1 MNLSNEAKVGIT
13 VFLAVVV
20 AIIGFRFMRDVPI
33 FGTSLNISTT
43 FEKADGISTGSLV
56 YIKGVRVGSVN
67 SVELTP
73 QNDVQVGMGIDA
85 DVNIPDDSRA
95 SLTSLGIVE
104 GKSIVI
110 ELGSSSQM
118 VQTGDEIEGS
128 YAQTIM
134 ETFSEQGEQL
144 GSDVSNSINELNQFL
159 RQLNETVD
167 DETRVK
173 LDETLTNLAASTG
186 RVAALLEEKQGD
198 IDQAIESG
206 SRVISQ
212 LDTLATNNRPKVDS
226 LMTSLEENVRQL
238 SVVRKELET
247 ASASLNELL
256 EKLNNGEGTMGKL
269 INDPSVY
276 ENIDSLTIELNK
288 LVKGINE
295 DPGKYLKHMSIIE
308 VF

>member
-33 FGTSLNISTT
+33 FGSSLQISST
-43 FEKADGISTGSLV
+43 FEKADGISSGSLV
-56 YIKGVRVGSVN
+56 YVKGVRVGSVN
-67 SVELTP
+67 SVGLTP
-73 QNDVQVGMGIDA
+73 ENNVRVGMSIDT
-85 DVNIPDDSRA
+85 DIRIPSDSQA

-110 ELGSSSQM
+110 ELGNASDFLE
-118 VQTGDEIEGS
+118 TGDTISGD

-134 ETFSEQGEQL
+134 ETLGQQGEQL
-144 GSDVSNSINELNQFL
+144 GSDVSNSVNQLNQFL
-159 RQLNETVD
+159 EQLNETVD

-173 LDETLTNLAASTG
+173 LDETLSNLVQASN
-186 RVAALLEEKQGD
+186 RVATLLEEKQGD
-198 IDQAIESG
+198 IDQAIVSG

-212 LDTLATNNRPKVDS
+212 LDTLTTENRPKVDS
-226 LMTSLEENVRQL
+226 LMTSIQQNVEQL
-238 SVVRKELET
+238 SVVREELET
-247 ASASLNELL
+247 ATGSLNSILD
-256 EKLNNGEGTMGKL
+256 KLNTGEGTMGKL
-269 INDPSVY
+269 INDSSVY
-276 ENIDSLTIELNK
+276 DNLDSLTIELNR

-295 DPGKYLKHMSIIE
+295 DPGRYLKHMSVIE

>member
-33 FGTSLNISTT
+33 FGSSLNISST
-43 FEKADGISTGSLV
+43 FEKADGISSGSLV
-56 YIKGVRVGSVN
+56 YIKGVRIGSIN
-67 SVELTP
+67 SVQLTP
-73 QNDVQVGMGIDA
+73 QNDVRLGMSIDA
-85 DVNIPDDSRA
+85 DISIPVDSRA

-118 VQTGDEIEGS
+118 VESGDEIEGI

-134 ETFSEQGEQL
+134 ETFSQQGEQL

-167 DETRVK
+167 DETRTK
-173 LDETLTNLAASTG
+173 LEETLNNMESSTG
-186 RVAALLEEKQGD
+186 RIAALLEEKQGD
-198 IDQAIESG
+198 IDTAIESG
-206 SRVISQ
+206 SRIISQ
-212 LDTLATNNRPKVDS
+212 LDTLTTNNRPKVDS
-226 LMTSLEENVRQL
+226 LMTSLEENVQQL
-238 SVVRKELET
+238 SVVREELET

-276 ENIDSLTIELNK
+276 ENLDSLTIELNE
-288 LVKGINE
+288 LVKGIN
-295 DPGKYLKHMSIIE
+295 DNPGRYLKHMKLFE

>member
-1 MNLSNEAKVGIT
+1 MKLSNEAKVGIT

-33 FGTSLNISTT
+33 FGTSLNISST
-43 FEKADGISTGSLV
+43 FEKADGISNGSLV

-67 SVELTP
+67 SVQLTP
-73 QNDVQVGMGIDA
+73 ENNVQVGMSIDT
-85 DVNIPDDSRA
+85 DVNIPEDSRA
-95 SLTSLGIVE
+95 NLTSLGIVE

-110 ELGSSSQM
+110 EMGSSSQF
-118 VQTGDEIEGS
+118 VETGDEIAGT

-134 ETFSEQGEQL
+134 ETLGDQGEQL

-167 DETRVK
+167 DETRGK
-173 LDETLTNLAASTG
+173 LDETLSNLLDSSE
-186 RVAALLEEKQGD
+186 RVANLLEEKRGD
-198 IDQAIESG
+198 IDLAIESG

-226 LMTSLEENVRQL
+226 LMTSLEENVREL
-238 SVVRKELET
+238 SVVREELET
-247 ASASLNELL
+247 ASASLNQLL
-256 EKLNNGEGTMGKL
+256 DKLNNGEGTMGKL

-276 ENIDSLTIELNK
+276 ENLDSLTIELNK

>member
-1 MNLSNEAKVGIT
+1 MKLSNEAKVGIT

-33 FGTSLNISTT
+33 FGTSLNISST
-43 FEKADGISTGSLV
+43 FEKADGISNGSLV

-67 SVELTP
+67 SVQLTP
-73 QNDVQVGMGIDA
+73 ENNVQVGMSIDT
-85 DVNIPDDSRA
+85 DVNIPEDSRA
-95 SLTSLGIVE
+95 NLTSLGIVE

-110 ELGSSSQM
+110 EMGSSSQF
-118 VQTGDEIEGS
+118 VETGDEIVGT

-134 ETFSEQGEQL
+134 ETLGDQGEQL

-167 DETRVK
+167 DETRGK
-173 LDETLTNLAASTG
+173 LDETLSNLLDSSE
-186 RVAALLEEKQGD
+186 RVANLLEEKQGD
-198 IDQAIESG
+198 IDLAIESG

-226 LMTSLEENVRQL
+226 LMTSLEENVREL
-238 SVVRKELET
+238 SVVREELET
-247 ASASLNELL
+247 ASASLNQLL
-256 EKLNNGEGTMGKL
+256 DKLNNGEGTMGKL

-276 ENIDSLTIELNK
+276 ENLDSLTIELNK

>member
-1 MNLSNEAKVGIT
+1 MKLSNEAKVGIT

-33 FGTSLNISTT
+33 FGTSLNISST
-43 FEKADGISTGSLV
+43 FEKADGISNGSLV

-67 SVELTP
+67 SVQLTP
-73 QNDVQVGMGIDA
+73 ENNVRVGMSIDT
-85 DVNIPDDSRA
+85 DVNIPQDSRA
-95 SLTSLGIVE
+95 NLTSLGIVE

-110 ELGSSSQM
+110 EMGSSSQF
-118 VQTGDEIEGS
+118 VETGDEIAGT

-134 ETFSEQGEQL
+134 ETLGDQGEQL

-167 DETRVK
+167 DETRGK
-173 LDETLTNLAASTG
+173 LDETLSNLLDSSE
-186 RVAALLEEKQGD
+186 RVANLLEEKRGD
-198 IDQAIESG
+198 IDLAIESG

-226 LMTSLEENVRQL
+226 LMTSLEENVREL
-238 SVVRKELET
+238 SVVREELET
-247 ASASLNELL
+247 ASASLNQLL
-256 EKLNNGEGTMGKL
+256 DKLNNGEGTMGKL

-276 ENIDSLTIELNK
+276 ENLDSLTIELNK

>member
-1 MNLSNEAKVGIT
+1 MKLSNEAKVGIT

-33 FGTSLNISTT
+33 FGTSLKISST

-67 SVELTP
+67 SVQLTP
-73 QNDVQVGMGIDA
+73 ESNVRVGMSIDT

-95 SLTSLGIVE
+95 NLTSLGIVE

-110 ELGSSSQM
+110 EMGSSSQF
-118 VQTGDEIEGS
+118 VETGDEIAGS

-134 ETFSEQGEQL
+134 ETLGEQGEQL

-167 DETRVK
+167 DETRGK
-173 LDETLTNLAASTG
+173 LDETLSNLLDSSE
-186 RVAALLEEKQGD
+186 RVANLLEEKQGD
-198 IDQAIESG
+198 IDLAIESG

-226 LMTSLEENVRQL
+226 LMTSLEENIREL
-238 SVVRKELET
+238 SVVREELET
-247 ASASLNELL
+247 ASASLNQLL
-256 EKLNNGEGTMGKL
+256 DKLNSGEGTMGKL

-276 ENIDSLTIELNK
+276 ENLDSLTIELNK

>member
-1 MNLSNEAKVGIT
+1 MKLSNEAKVGIT

-33 FGTSLNISTT
+33 FGTSLNISST

-73 QNDVQVGMGIDA
+73 ENNVQVGMSIDT

-95 SLTSLGIVE
+95 NLTSLGIVE

-110 ELGSSSQM
+110 EMGSSSQF
-118 VQTGDEIEGS
+118 VETGDEIAGT

-134 ETFSEQGEQL
+134 ETLGDQGEQL

-167 DETRVK
+167 DETRGK
-173 LDETLTNLAASTG
+173 LDETLSNLLDSSE
-186 RVAALLEEKQGD
+186 RVANILEEKQGD
-198 IDQAIESG
+198 IDLAIESG

-226 LMTSLEENVRQL
+226 LMTSLEENVREL
-238 SVVRKELET
+238 SVVREELET
-247 ASASLNELL
+247 ASASLNQLL
-256 EKLNNGEGTMGKL
+256 DKLNNGEGTMGKL

-276 ENIDSLTIELNK
+276 ENLDSLTIELNK

>member
-1 MNLSNEAKVGIT
+1 MNLSNEVKVGIT

-20 AIIGFRFMRDVPI
+20 AIIGFRFMRDVPL
-33 FGTSLNISTT
+33 FGSSLKISST

-56 YIKGVRVGSVN
+56 YVKGVRIGSVN

-73 QNDVQVGMGIDA
+73 ESNVQVGMSIDTEIK
-85 DVNIPDDSRA
+85 IPQDSKA

-110 ELGSSSQM
+110 ELGTSSEF
-118 VQTGDEIEGS
+118 VETGDMIEGD

-134 ETFSEQGEQL
+134 ETLGQQGEQL

-173 LDETLTNLAASTG
+173 LDETLNNLVDASN
-186 RVAALLEEKQGD
+186 RVATLLEQKQGD

-212 LDTLATNNRPKVDS
+212 LDTLTTENRPKVDS
-226 LMTSLEENVRQL
+226 LMTSIQQNVEQL
-238 SVVRKELET
+238 SVVREELET
-247 ASASLNELL
+247 ATASLNSILD
-256 EKLNNGEGTMGKL
+256 KLNTGEGTMGKL
-269 INDPSVY
+269 INDSSVY
-276 ENIDSLTIELNK
+276 DNLDSLTIELNR

-295 DPGKYLKHMSIIE
+295 DPGRYLKHMSVIE

>member
-20 AIIGFRFMRDVPI
+20 AIVGFRFMRDIPI
-33 FGTSLNISTT
+33 FGTSLYITST
-43 FEKADGISTGSLV
+43 FEKADGISNGSIV
-56 YIKGVRVGSVN
+56 YIKGVRVGSVS
-67 SVELTP
+67 SVELT
-73 QNDVQVGMGIDA
+73 QENDVRVGMGIDA
-85 DVNIPDDSRA
+85 DVNIPADSKA
-95 SLTSLGIVE
+95 NLTSLGIVE

-110 ELGSSSQM
+110 ELGNSSNMLES
-118 VQTGDEIEGS
+118 GDEIAGT

-134 ETFSEQGEQL
+134 ETLGEQGEQL
-144 GSDVSNSINELNQFL
+144 GSDVSNSINEINQFL
-159 RQLNETVD
+159 RQLNETID

-173 LDETLTNLAASTG
+173 LDQTLDNVVESTG
-186 RVAALLEEKQGD
+186 NVATLLKEKQQD
-198 IDQAIESG
+198 IDKAIESG

-212 LDTLATNNRPKVDS
+212 LDTLTTNNRPKIDS

-238 SVVRKELET
+238 SVLREELET
-247 ASASLNELL
+247 ATGNLNVLI
-256 EKLNNGEGTMGKL
+256 EKLNRGDGTMGKL

-276 ENIDSLTIELNK
+276 NNLDSLTIELNK

>member
-1 MNLSNEAKVGIT
+1 MKLSNEAKVGIT

-33 FGTSLNISTT
+33 FGSSLKITST
-43 FEKADGISTGSLV
+43 FEKADGISNGSLV

-67 SVELTP
+67 NVELTP
-73 QNDVQVGMGIDA
+73 ESNVQVGMSIDEN
-85 DVNIPDDSRA
+85 VNIPDDSRA
-95 SLTSLGIVE
+95 NLTSLGIVE

-110 ELGSSSQM
+110 ELGSSSRM
-118 VQTGDEIEGS
+118 VETGDEITGT
-128 YAQTIM
+128 YAQTMM
-134 ETFSEQGEQL
+134 ETLGAQGEQL

-167 DETRVK
+167 DDTRGK
-173 LDETLTNLAASTG
+173 LDETLSNLAESTNS
-186 RVAALLEEKQGD
+186 VATLLEQKQGD
-198 IDQAIESG
+198 INTAIESG
-206 SRVISQ
+206 SRVLSQ
-212 LDTLATNNRPKVDS
+212 LDTLTTNNRPKVDS

-238 SVVRKELET
+238 SVVREELET
-247 ASASLNELL
+247 ASASLNQLL
-256 EKLNNGEGTMGKL
+256 DKLNRGEGTMGKL

-295 DPGKYLKHMSIIE
+295 DPGRYLKHMSIIE

>member
-33 FGTSLNISTT
+33 FGTSLKITST
-43 FEKADGISTGSLV
+43 FEKADGISNGSLV

-67 SVELTP
+67 SVQLTP
-73 QNDVQVGMGIDA
+73 ENNVRVGMSIDE
-85 DVNIPDDSRA
+85 DVNIPNDSRA
-95 SLTSLGIVE
+95 NLTSLGIVE

-110 ELGSSSQM
+110 DLGSSSQM
-118 VQTGDEIEGS
+118 VETGDEIEGT
-128 YAQTIM
+128 YAQTMM
-134 ETFSEQGEQL
+134 ETLSAQGEQL

-159 RQLNETVD
+159 RQLNETID
-167 DETRVK
+167 DETRGK
-173 LDETLTNLAASTG
+173 LDETLNNILDSSD
-186 RVAALLEEKQGD
+186 RVATLLEEKQGD
-198 IDQAIESG
+198 IDLAIESG

-212 LDTLATNNRPKVDS
+212 LDTLTTNNRPKVDS
-226 LMTSLEENVRQL
+226 LMTSIEENVRQL
-238 SVVRKELET
+238 SMVREELET
-247 ASASLNELL
+247 ASASLNQLL
-256 EKLNNGEGTMGKL
+256 DKLNDGEGTMGKL

-276 ENIDSLTIELNK
+276 ENLDSLTIELNK

>member
-1 MNLSNEAKVGIT
+1 MKLSNEAKVGIT

-33 FGTSLNISTT
+33 FGTSLNISST
-43 FEKADGISTGSLV
+43 FEKADGISNGSLV
-56 YIKGVRVGSVN
+56 YIRGVRVGSVN
-67 SVELTP
+67 SVQLTP
-73 QNDVQVGMGIDA
+73 ENNVRVGMSIDT

-95 SLTSLGIVE
+95 NLTSLGIVE

-110 ELGSSSQM
+110 EMGSSSQF
-118 VQTGDEIEGS
+118 VETGDEIAGT

-134 ETFSEQGEQL
+134 ETLGEQGEQL

-167 DETRVK
+167 DETRGK
-173 LDETLTNLAASTG
+173 LDETLSNLLDSSE
-186 RVAALLEEKQGD
+186 RVANLLEEKRGD
-198 IDQAIESG
+198 IDLAIESG

-226 LMTSLEENVRQL
+226 LMTSLEENVREL
-238 SVVRKELET
+238 SVVREELET
-247 ASASLNELL
+247 ASASLNQLL
-256 EKLNNGEGTMGKL
+256 DKLNNGEGTMGKL

-276 ENIDSLTIELNK
+276 ENLDSLTIELNK

>member
-13 VFLAVVV
+13 VFLAVIV

-33 FGTSLNISTT
+33 FGTSLTISST
-43 FEKADGISTGSLV
+43 FEKADGISNGSLV

-67 SVELTP
+67 SVQLTP
-73 QNDVQVGMGIDA
+73 ESNVRVGMSIDTNI
-85 DVNIPDDSRA
+85 NIPEDSRA
-95 SLTSLGIVE
+95 NLTSLGIVE

-110 ELGSSSQM
+110 ELGSSSRM
-118 VQTGDEIEGS
+118 LESGDEIAGT
-128 YAQTIM
+128 YAQTMM
-134 ETFSEQGEQL
+134 ETLGAQGEQL

-159 RQLNETVD
+159 RQLNKTVD
-167 DETRVK
+167 DETRGK
-173 LDETLTNLAASTG
+173 LDETLNNLLESSD
-186 RVAALLEEKQGD
+186 RVANLLEEKQGD
-198 IDQAIESG
+198 IDKAIESG

-212 LDTLATNNRPKVDS
+212 LDTLTTNNRPKVDS
-226 LMTSLEENVRQL
+226 LMTSIEENVRQL
-238 SVVRKELET
+238 SVVREELEV
-247 ASASLNELL
+247 ASGSLNQLL
-256 EKLNNGEGTMGKL
+256 DKLNRGEGTMGKL

-276 ENIDSLTIELNK
+276 DNIDSLTVELNK

>member
-1 MNLSNEAKVGIT
+1 MNLSNEVKVGIT

-20 AIIGFRFMRDVPI
+20 AIIGFRFMRDVPL
-33 FGTSLNISTT
+33 FGSSLKISST

-56 YIKGVRVGSVN
+56 YVKGVRIGSVN
-67 SVELTP
+67 SVGLNPE
-73 QNDVQVGMGIDA
+73 NNVRVGMSIDT
-85 DVNIPDDSRA
+85 DIRIPTDSKA

-110 ELGSSSQM
+110 ELGNASEF
-118 VQTGDEIEGS
+118 VETGDTIVGD

-134 ETFSEQGEQL
+134 ETLGQQGEQL

-173 LDETLTNLAASTG
+173 LDETLNNLVNASN
-186 RVAALLEEKQGD
+186 RVATLLEQKQGD

-212 LDTLATNNRPKVDS
+212 LDTLTTENRPKVDS
-226 LMTSLEENVRQL
+226 LMTSIQENVDQL
-238 SVVRKELET
+238 SVVREELEMAT
-247 ASASLNELL
+247 GSLNSILD
-256 EKLNNGEGTMGKL
+256 KLNAGEGTMGKL
-269 INDPSVY
+269 INDSSVY
-276 ENIDSLTIELNK
+276 DNLDSLTIELNR

-295 DPGKYLKHMSIIE
+295 DPGRYLKHMSVIE

>member
-33 FGTSLNISTT
+33 FGTSLNISST

-73 QNDVQVGMGIDA
+73 QNNVQIGMSIDE
-85 DVNIPDDSRA
+85 DVNIPEDSRA

-110 ELGSSSQM
+110 ELGNSTQL
-118 VQTGDEIEGS
+118 VQNGGEIEGS

-134 ETFSEQGEQL
+134 ETFSAQGEQL

-167 DETRVK
+167 DDTRMK
-173 LDETLTNLAASTG
+173 LDETLNNLAESTS
-186 RVAALLEEKQGD
+186 RVATLLEERQGD
-198 IDQAIESG
+198 IDVAIESG

-238 SVVRKELET
+238 SVVREELET

-276 ENIDSLTIELNK
+276 NNLDSLTIELNK
-288 LVKGINE
+288 LVKGIND
-295 DPGKYLKHMSIIE
+295 DPGRYLKHMRIFE

>member
-20 AIIGFRFMRDVPI
+20 AIIGFRFMRDVPV
-33 FGTSLNISTT
+33 FGTSLKINST

-67 SVELTP
+67 SVQLTP
-73 QNDVQVGMGIDA
+73 ENDVRVGMGIDA
-85 DVNIPDDSRA
+85 QVNIPVDSRA
-95 SLTSLGIVE
+95 NLTSLGIVE

-110 ELGSSSQM
+110 ELGTSSQM
-118 VQTGDEIEGS
+118 VETGDEILGI

-134 ETFSEQGEQL
+134 ETLGSQGEQL

-167 DETRVK
+167 DETRGK
-173 LDETLTNLAASTG
+173 LDETLNNLLKSSDG
-186 RVAALLEEKQGD
+186 VANLLEEKQDD
-198 IDQAIESG
+198 IDSAIESG
-206 SRVISQ
+206 SRIISQ
-212 LDTLATNNRPKVDS
+212 LDTLTKNNRPKVDS
-226 LMTSLEENVRQL
+226 LMTSIEENVRQL
-238 SVVRKELET
+238 SLVREELET
-247 ASASLNELL
+247 ASASLNQIL
-256 EKLNNGEGTMGKL
+256 EKLNNGEGTMGLL

-276 ENIDSLTIELNK
+276 ENLDSLTLELNE
-288 LVKGINE
+288 LVRGINE
-295 DPGKYLKHMSIIE
+295 NPAKYLKHMSIIE

>member
-1 MNLSNEAKVGIT
+1 MS
-13 VFLAVVV
+13 
-20 AIIGFRFMRDVPI
+20 
-33 FGTSLNISTT
+33 
-43 FEKADGISTGSLV
+43 
-56 YIKGVRVGSVN
+56 
-67 SVELTP
+67 
-73 QNDVQVGMGIDA
+73 IDT
-85 DVNIPDDSRA
+85 DVNIPDDSKA

-110 ELGSSSQM
+110 ELGTSSRM

-128 YAQTIM
+128 YAQSIM
-134 ETFSEQGEQL
+134 ETLGAQGEQL

-173 LDETLTNLAASTG
+173 LDETLNNLLESTD
-186 RVAALLEEKQGD
+186 RVATLLEEKQGD

-238 SVVRKELET
+238 STVREELET
-247 ASASLNELL
+247 ASISLNELL
-256 EKLNNGEGTMGKL
+256 DKLNSGDGTMGRL

-276 ENIDSLTIELNK
+276 ENLDSLTIELNK

>member
-1 MNLSNEAKVGIT
+1 MNLSNEVKVGIT

-20 AIIGFRFMRDVPI
+20 AIIGFRFMRDVPL
-33 FGTSLNISTT
+33 FGSSLKISST

-56 YIKGVRVGSVN
+56 YVKGVRIGSVN
-67 SVELTP
+67 SVGLNPE
-73 QNDVQVGMGIDA
+73 NNVQVGMSIDT
-85 DVNIPDDSRA
+85 DIRIPTDSKA

-110 ELGSSSQM
+110 ELGNASQF
-118 VQTGDEIEGS
+118 VESGDTIAGD

-134 ETFSEQGEQL
+134 ETLGEQGEQL
-144 GSDVSNSINELNQFL
+144 GTDVSNSINELNQFL

-173 LDETLTNLAASTG
+173 LDETLSNLVNASN
-186 RVAALLEEKQGD
+186 RVATLLEQKQGD

-212 LDTLATNNRPKVDS
+212 LDTLTTENRPKIDS
-226 LMTSLEENVRQL
+226 LMTSIQQNVEQL
-238 SVVRKELET
+238 SVVREELET
-247 ASASLNELL
+247 ATGSLNSILD
-256 EKLNNGEGTMGKL
+256 KLNTGEGTMGKL
-269 INDPSVY
+269 INDSSVY
-276 ENIDSLTIELNK
+276 DNLDSLTIELNR

-295 DPGKYLKHMSIIE
+295 DPGRYLKHMSVIE

>member
-1 MNLSNEAKVGIT
+1 MNLSNELKVGIT
-13 VFLAVVV
+13 VFLAVIV

-33 FGTSLNISTT
+33 FGSSLNIIST

-73 QNDVQVGMGIDA
+73 RNDVQVGMSIDA

-110 ELGSSSQM
+110 ELGRSSQM
-118 VQTGDEIEGS
+118 VQNGGEIEGS

-134 ETFSEQGEQL
+134 ETFSKQGEQL

-167 DETRVK
+167 DDTRLK
-173 LDETLTNLAASTG
+173 LDETLNNLAESTD
-186 RVAALLEEKQGD
+186 RVATLLEEKQGD
-198 IDQAIESG
+198 IDLAIESG
-206 SRVISQ
+206 SRVIRQ

-226 LMTSLEENVRQL
+226 LMTSLEENINQL

-256 EKLNNGEGTMGKL
+256 EKLNRGDGTMGKL

-276 ENIDSLTIELNK
+276 DNLDSLTTELNK

>member
-1 MNLSNEAKVGIT
+1 MKLSNEAKVGIT

-33 FGTSLNISTT
+33 FGSSLQISST

-67 SVELTP
+67 SVQLTP
-73 QNDVQVGMGIDA
+73 ENNVHVGMSIDT
-85 DVNIPDDSRA
+85 DVNIPNDSRA

-110 ELGSSSQM
+110 ELGTSSQM
-118 VQTGDEIEGS
+118 VESGDEIMGT

-134 ETFSEQGEQL
+134 ETLGAQGEQL

-159 RQLNETVD
+159 RQLNETLD

-173 LDETLTNLAASTG
+173 LDETLNNLLESTD
-186 RVAALLEEKQGD
+186 RVATLLAEKQGD

-226 LMTSLEENVRQL
+226 LMTSLEENVRKL
-238 SVVRKELET
+238 STVREELET
-247 ASASLNELL
+247 ASISLNELL
-256 EKLNNGEGTMGKL
+256 DKLNRGDGTMGKL

-276 ENIDSLTIELNK
+276 ENLDSLTIELNK